1 MINLKRVTT
10 KENFEKGI
18 EALTLIFMEEY
29 PYYSTWVLN
38 HMEQFTRGEK
48 QILSV
53 EKDNEVVGYFMIH
66 FFTNKI
72 VKINGIYIFEEF
84 KGQGI
89 ASKAILELINILKQ
103 KSIDLVYVQTRLD
116 NNAVVHLFDKTNFK
130 LIGTN
135 FHEVEQKNN
144 WVACN
149 KINSLIKNEQ
159 EIASTIYDG
168 FSKLNQNEV
177 LSLREEHK
185 DGNLILRKIKKRRI
199 TNE

>member
-1 MINLKRVTT
+1 MVNLKRVTT
-10 KENFEKGI
+10 KEEFEKGV
-18 EALTLIFMEEY
+18 EFLTSIFIEEY
-29 PYYSTWVLN
+29 PYYSTWISN
-38 HMEQFTRGEK
+38 HMDQFIRGEK

-53 EKDNEVVGYFMIH
+53 EKDNEIVGYFMIH
-66 FFTNKI
+66 FSTNKI

-103 KSIDLVYVQTRLD
+103 NSIDLVYVQTRLD

-144 WVACN
+144 WVDCN
-149 KINSLIKNEQ
+149 IINSLITNEQ
-159 EIASTIYDG
+159 EIASANYDD
-168 FSKLNQNEV
+168 FSPLSQTDV

-185 DGNLILRKIKKRRI
+185 DANLILRKTKKRG
-199 TNE
+199 E

>member
-1 MINLKRVTT
+1 MVNLKKVTT
-10 KENFEKGI
+10 KEEFKNGVES
-18 EALTLIFMEEY
+18 LTSIFIEEY
-29 PYYSTWVLN
+29 PYYSTWISN
-38 HMEQFTRGEK
+38 HMDQFIRGEK

-53 EKDNEVVGYFMIH
+53 EKDNEIVGYFMIH
-66 FFTNKI
+66 FSTNKI

-103 KSIDLVYVQTRLD
+103 NSIDLVYVQTRLD
-116 NNAVVHLFDKTNFK
+116 NNAVVHLFDKTSFK

-149 KINSLIKNEQ
+149 KINSLITNEQ
-159 EIASTIYDG
+159 EIASAIYDG
-168 FSKLNQNEV
+168 FSPLNESDV
-177 LSLREEHK
+177 LSLRNEHK
-185 DGNLILRKIKKRRI
+185 DANLILKKTKKRG
-199 TNE
+199 E

>member
-1 MINLKRVTT
+1 MVNLKRVTT
-10 KENFEKGI
+10 KEEFEKGV
-18 EALTLIFMEEY
+18 ESLTSIFIEEY
-29 PYYSTWVLN
+29 PYYSTWISN
-38 HMEQFTRGEK
+38 HMDQFIRGEK

-53 EKDNEVVGYFMIH
+53 EKDNEIVGYFMIH
-66 FFTNKI
+66 FSTNKI
-72 VKINGIYIFEEF
+72 VKINGIYIFEGF

-103 KSIDLVYVQTRLD
+103 NSIDLVYVQTRLD

-149 KINSLIKNEQ
+149 IINSLITNEQ
-159 EIASTIYDG
+159 EIASAIYDG
-168 FSKLNQNEV
+168 FSPLSQTDV

-185 DGNLILRKIKKRRI
+185 DANLILRKTKKRG
-199 TNE
+199 E

>member
-1 MINLKRVTT
+1 MVNLKRITT
-10 KENFEKGI
+10 KEEFEKGV
-18 EALTLIFMEEY
+18 ESLTSIFIEEY
-29 PYYSTWVLN
+29 PYYSTWISN
-38 HMEQFTRGEK
+38 HMDQFIRGEK

-53 EKDNEVVGYFMIH
+53 EKDNEIVGYFMIH
-66 FFTNKI
+66 FSTNKI

-103 KSIDLVYVQTRLD
+103 NSIDLVYVQTRLD

-149 KINSLIKNEQ
+149 KINSLITNEQ
-159 EIASTIYDG
+159 EIASAIYDG
-168 FSKLNQNEV
+168 FSPLNESDV
-177 LSLREEHK
+177 LSLRNEHK
-185 DGNLILRKIKKRRI
+185 DANLILRKTKKRG
-199 TNE
+199 E

>member
-1 MINLKRVTT
+1 MVNLKRVTT
-10 KENFEKGI
+10 KEEFEKGV
-18 EALTLIFMEEY
+18 ESLTSIFIEEY
-29 PYYSTWVLN
+29 PYYSTWISN
-38 HMEQFTRGEK
+38 HMDQFIRGEK

-53 EKDNEVVGYFMIH
+53 EKDNETVGYFMIH
-66 FFTNKI
+66 FSTNKI

-103 KSIDLVYVQTRLD
+103 NSIDLVYVQTRLD

-149 KINSLIKNEQ
+149 IINSLITNEQ
-159 EIASTIYDG
+159 EIASAIYDG
-168 FSKLNQNEV
+168 FSPLSQTDV

-185 DGNLILRKIKKRRI
+185 DANLILRKTKKRG
-199 TNE
+199 E

>member
-1 MINLKRVTT
+1 MVNLKRVTT
-10 KENFEKGI
+10 KEEFEKGV
-18 EALTLIFMEEY
+18 ESLTSIFIEEY
-29 PYYSTWVLN
+29 PYYSTWISN
-38 HMEQFTRGEK
+38 HMDQFIRGEK

-53 EKDNEVVGYFMIH
+53 EKDNEIVGYFMIH
-66 FFTNKI
+66 FSTNKI

-103 KSIDLVYVQTRLD
+103 NSIDLVYVQTRLD

-144 WVACN
+144 WVDCN
-149 KINSLIKNEQ
+149 IINSLITNEQ
-159 EIASTIYDG
+159 EIASAIYDG
-168 FSKLNQNEV
+168 FSPLSQTDV

-185 DGNLILRKIKKRRI
+185 DANLILRKTKKRG
-199 TNE
+199 E

>member
-1 MINLKRVTT
+1 MVNLKRVTT
-10 KENFEKGI
+10 KEEFEKGV
-18 EALTLIFMEEY
+18 ESLTSIFIEEY
-29 PYYSTWVLN
+29 PYYSTWISN
-38 HMEQFTRGEK
+38 HMDQFIRGEK

-53 EKDNEVVGYFMIH
+53 EKDNEIVGYFMIH
-66 FFTNKI
+66 FSTNKI

-103 KSIDLVYVQTRLD
+103 NSIDLVYVQTRLD

-149 KINSLIKNEQ
+149 IINSLITNEQ
-159 EIASTIYDG
+159 EIASAIYDG
-168 FSKLNQNEV
+168 FSPLSQTDV

-185 DGNLILRKIKKRRI
+185 DANLILRKTKKRG
-199 TNE
+199 E

>member
-1 MINLKRVTT
+1 MVNLKRVTT
-10 KENFEKGI
+10 KEEFEKGV
-18 EALTLIFMEEY
+18 ESLTSIFIEEY
-29 PYYSTWVLN
+29 PYYSTWISN
-38 HMEQFTRGEK
+38 HMDQFIRGEK

-53 EKDNEVVGYFMIH
+53 EKDNEIVGYFMIH
-66 FFTNKI
+66 FSTNKI

-103 KSIDLVYVQTRLD
+103 NSIDLVYVQTRLD

-135 FHEVEQKNN
+135 FHEVEKKNN

-149 KINSLIKNEQ
+149 IINSLITNEQ
-159 EIASTIYDG
+159 EIASAIYDG
-168 FSKLNQNEV
+168 FSPLSQTDV

-185 DGNLILRKIKKRRI
+185 DANLILRKTKKRG
-199 TNE
+199 E

>member
-1 MINLKRVTT
+1 MVNLKRVTT
-10 KENFEKGI
+10 KEEFEKGV
-18 EALTLIFMEEY
+18 ESLTSIFIEEY
-29 PYYSTWVLN
+29 PYYSTWISN
-38 HMEQFTRGEK
+38 HMDQFIRGEK

-53 EKDNEVVGYFMIH
+53 EKDNEIAGYFMIH
-66 FFTNKI
+66 FSTNKI

-103 KSIDLVYVQTRLD
+103 NSIDLVYVQTRLD

-149 KINSLIKNEQ
+149 KINSLIINEQ
-159 EIASTIYDG
+159 EIASAIYDG
-168 FSKLNQNEV
+168 FSPLSQIDV
-177 LSLREEHK
+177 LSLWDEHK
-185 DGNLILRKIKKRRI
+185 DANLILKKTKKRG
-199 TNE
+199 E

>member
-1 MINLKRVTT
+1 MVNLKRVTT
-10 KENFEKGI
+10 KEEFEKGV
-18 EALTLIFMEEY
+18 ESLTSIFIEEY
-29 PYYSTWVLN
+29 PYYSTWISN
-38 HMEQFTRGEK
+38 HMDQFIRGEK

-53 EKDNEVVGYFMIH
+53 EKDNEIVGYFMIH
-66 FFTNKI
+66 FSTNKI
-72 VKINGIYIFEEF
+72 VKINRIYIFEEF

-103 KSIDLVYVQTRLD
+103 NSIDLVYVQTRLD

-135 FHEVEQKNN
+135 FHKVEQKNN

-149 KINSLIKNEQ
+149 KINSLITNEQ
-159 EIASTIYDG
+159 EIASAIYDG
-168 FSKLNQNEV
+168 FSPLSQTDV

-185 DGNLILRKIKKRRI
+185 DANLILKKTKKRG
-199 TNE
+199 E

>member
-1 MINLKRVTT
+1 MVSLKRVAT
-10 KENFEKGI
+10 KEEFEKGV
-18 EALTLIFMEEY
+18 ESLTSIFIEEY
-29 PYYSTWVLN
+29 PYYSTWISN
-38 HMEQFTRGEK
+38 HMEQFIRGEK

-53 EKDNEVVGYFMIH
+53 EKDNEIVGYFMIH
-66 FFTNKI
+66 FSSNKI

-103 KSIDLVYVQTRLD
+103 NSIDLVYVQTRLD

-149 KINSLIKNEQ
+149 KINSSITNEQ
-159 EIASTIYDG
+159 EIASAIYDG
-168 FSKLNQNEV
+168 FSPLNGSDV

-185 DGNLILRKIKKRRI
+185 DANLILRKTKKRG
-199 TNE
+199 E

>member
-1 MINLKRVTT
+1 MVNLKRVTT
-10 KENFEKGI
+10 KEEFEKGV
-18 EALTLIFMEEY
+18 ESLTSIFIEEY
-29 PYYSTWVLN
+29 PYYSTWISN
-38 HMEQFTRGEK
+38 HMDQFIRGEK

-53 EKDNEVVGYFMIH
+53 EKDNETVGYFMIH
-66 FFTNKI
+66 FSTNKI

-103 KSIDLVYVQTRLD
+103 NSIDLVYVQTRLD

-149 KINSLIKNEQ
+149 IINSLITNEQ
-159 EIASTIYDG
+159 EIASAIYDG
-168 FSKLNQNEV
+168 FSPLSQTDV

-185 DGNLILRKIKKRRI
+185 DANLILKKTKKRG
-199 TNE
+199 E

>member
-1 MINLKRVTT
+1 
-10 KENFEKGI
+10 
-18 EALTLIFMEEY
+18 
-29 PYYSTWVLN
+29 
-38 HMEQFTRGEK
+38 
-48 QILSV
+48 
-53 EKDNEVVGYFMIH
+53 MIH
-66 FFTNKI
+66 FSTNKI

-103 KSIDLVYVQTRLD
+103 NSIDLVYVQTRLD

-149 KINSLIKNEQ
+149 IINSLITNEQ
-159 EIASTIYDG
+159 EIASAIYDG
-168 FSKLNQNEV
+168 FSPLSQTDV

-185 DGNLILRKIKKRRI
+185 DANLILRKTKKRG
-199 TNE
+199 E

>member
-1 MINLKRVTT
+1 MVNLKRVTT
-10 KENFEKGI
+10 KEEFEKGV
-18 EALTLIFMEEY
+18 ESLTSIFIEEY
-29 PYYSTWVLN
+29 PYYSTWISN
-38 HMEQFTRGEK
+38 HMDQFIRGEK

-53 EKDNEVVGYFMIH
+53 EKDKEIVGYFMIH
-66 FFTNKI
+66 FSTNKI

-103 KSIDLVYVQTRLD
+103 NSIDLVYVQTRLD

-149 KINSLIKNEQ
+149 KINSLITNEQ
-159 EIASTIYDG
+159 EIASVIYDG
-168 FSKLNQNEV
+168 FSPLSQTDV

-185 DGNLILRKIKKRRI
+185 DANLILRKTKKRG
-199 TNE
+199 E

>member
-1 MINLKRVTT
+1 MVNLKRVTT
-10 KENFEKGI
+10 KEEFEKGV
-18 EALTLIFMEEY
+18 ESLTSIFIEEY
-29 PYYSTWVLN
+29 PYYSTWISN
-38 HMEQFTRGEK
+38 HMDQFIRGEK

-53 EKDNEVVGYFMIH
+53 EKDNEIVGYFMIH
-66 FFTNKI
+66 FSTNKI

-103 KSIDLVYVQTRLD
+103 NSIDLVYVQTRLD

-149 KINSLIKNEQ
+149 KINSLITNEQ
-159 EIASTIYDG
+159 EIASAIYDG
-168 FSKLNQNEV
+168 FSPLSQTDV

-185 DGNLILRKIKKRRI
+185 DANLILRKTKKRG
-199 TNE
+199 E

>member
-1 MINLKRVTT
+1 MVNLKRVTT
-10 KENFEKGI
+10 KEEFEKGV
-18 EALTLIFMEEY
+18 ESLTSIFIEEY
-29 PYYSTWVLN
+29 PYYSTWISN
-38 HMEQFTRGEK
+38 HMDQFIRGEK

-53 EKDNEVVGYFMIH
+53 EKDNEIVGYFMIH
-66 FFTNKI
+66 FSTNKI

-103 KSIDLVYVQTRLD
+103 NSIDLVYVQTRLD

-135 FHEVEQKNN
+135 FHEVEKKNN

-149 KINSLIKNEQ
+149 IINSLITNEQ
-159 EIASTIYDG
+159 EIASAIYDG
-168 FSKLNQNEV
+168 FSPLSQTDV

-185 DGNLILRKIKKRRI
+185 AANLILRKTKKRG
-199 TNE
+199 E

>member
-1 MINLKRVTT
+1 MVNLKRVTT
-10 KENFEKGI
+10 KEKFEKGV
-18 EALTLIFMEEY
+18 ESLTSIFIEEY
-29 PYYSTWVLN
+29 PYYSTWISN
-38 HMEQFTRGEK
+38 HMDQFIRGEK

-53 EKDNEVVGYFMIH
+53 EKDNEIVGYFMIH
-66 FFTNKI
+66 FSTNKI

-103 KSIDLVYVQTRLD
+103 NSIDLVYVQTRLD

-149 KINSLIKNEQ
+149 KINSLITNEQ
-159 EIASTIYDG
+159 EIASAIYDG
-168 FSKLNQNEV
+168 FSPLSQTDV

-185 DGNLILRKIKKRRI
+185 DANLILRKTKKRG
-199 TNE
+199 E

>member
-1 MINLKRVTT
+1 MVNLKRVTT
-10 KENFEKGI
+10 KEEFEKGV
-18 EALTLIFMEEY
+18 ESLTSIFIEEY
-29 PYYSTWVLN
+29 PYYSTWISN
-38 HMEQFTRGEK
+38 HMDQFIRGEK

-53 EKDNEVVGYFMIH
+53 EKDNEIAGYFMIH
-66 FFTNKI
+66 FSTNKI

-103 KSIDLVYVQTRLD
+103 NSIDLVYVQTRLD

-149 KINSLIKNEQ
+149 KINSLITNEQ
-159 EIASTIYDG
+159 EIASAIYDG
-168 FSKLNQNEV
+168 FSPLSQTDV

-185 DGNLILRKIKKRRI
+185 DANLILKKTKKRG
-199 TNE
+199 E

>member
-1 MINLKRVTT
+1 MVNLKRVAT
-10 KENFEKGI
+10 KEEFEKGV
-18 EALTLIFMEEY
+18 ESLTSVFIEEY
-29 PYYSTWVLN
+29 PYYSTWISN
-38 HMEQFTRGEK
+38 HMDQFIRGEK

-53 EKDNEVVGYFMIH
+53 EKDNEIVGYFMIH
-66 FFTNKI
+66 FSTDKI
-72 VKINGIYIFEEF
+72 VKINGIYIFEKF

-103 KSIDLVYVQTRLD
+103 NSIDLVYIQTRLD

-149 KINSLIKNEQ
+149 KINSLITEEQ
-159 EIASTIYDG
+159 EIASAIYDG
-168 FSKLNQNEV
+168 FSPLSQTDV
-177 LSLREEHK
+177 LSLREKHK
-185 DGNLILRKIKKRRI
+185 DANLILRKTKKRG
-199 TNE
+199 E

>member
-1 MINLKRVTT
+1 MVNLKRVTT
-10 KENFEKGI
+10 KEEFEKSV
-18 EALTLIFMEEY
+18 ESLTSIFIEEY
-29 PYYSTWVLN
+29 PYYSTWISN
-38 HMEQFTRGEK
+38 HMDQFIRGEK

-53 EKDNEVVGYFMIH
+53 EKDNEIVGYFMIH
-66 FFTNKI
+66 FSTNKI

-103 KSIDLVYVQTRLD
+103 NSIDLVYVQTRLD

-149 KINSLIKNEQ
+149 KINSLITNEQ
-159 EIASTIYDG
+159 EIASAIYDG
-168 FSKLNQNEV
+168 FSPLSQTDV

-185 DGNLILRKIKKRRI
+185 DANLILRKTKKRG
-199 TNE
+199 E

>member
-10 KENFEKGI
+10 KEEFEKGV
-18 EALTLIFMEEY
+18 ESLTSIFIEEY
-29 PYYSTWVLN
+29 PYYSTWIMN
-38 HMEQFTRGEK
+38 HMDQFIRGEK

-53 EKDNEVVGYFMIH
+53 EKDNEIVGYFMIH
-66 FFTNKI
+66 FYTNKI

-89 ASKAILELINILKQ
+89 ASKAILELINILNRN
-103 KSIDLVYVQTRLD
+103 SIDLIYVQTRLD

-135 FHEVEQKNN
+135 FHEIEQKNN

-159 EIASTIYDG
+159 EIASEIYDG
-168 FSKLNQNEV
+168 FSPLSQTDV
-177 LSLREEHK
+177 LSLREEHI
-185 DGNLILRKIKKRRI
+185 DANLILRKTKKG
-199 TNE
+199 E

>member
-1 MINLKRVTT
+1 MVDLKRVTT
-10 KENFEKGI
+10 KEEFEKSV
-18 EALTLIFMEEY
+18 EALTSIFIEEY
-29 PYYSTWVLN
+29 PYYSTWISN
-38 HMEQFTRGEK
+38 HIDQFIREEK

-53 EKDNEVVGYFMIH
+53 EKDNEIVGYFMIH
-66 FFTNKI
+66 FSTNKI

-103 KSIDLVYVQTRLD
+103 NSIDLVYVQTRLD

-135 FHEVEQKNN
+135 FHKVEQKNN

-149 KINSLIKNEQ
+149 KINSLITNEQ
-159 EIASTIYDG
+159 EIASAIYDG
-168 FSKLNQNEV
+168 FSPLSQTDV

-185 DGNLILRKIKKRRI
+185 DANLILKKTKKRG
-199 TNE
+199 E

>member
-1 MINLKRVTT
+1 MVNLKRVTT
-10 KENFEKGI
+10 KEEFEKGV
-18 EALTLIFMEEY
+18 EALTSIFIEEY
-29 PYYSTWVLN
+29 PYYSIWISN
-38 HMEQFTRGEK
+38 HMDQFIRGEK

-53 EKDNEVVGYFMIH
+53 EKDNEIVGYFMIH

-89 ASKAILELINILKQ
+89 ASKAILEFINILKQ
-103 KSIDLVYVQTRLD
+103 NYIDLVYVQTRLD

-149 KINSLIKNEQ
+149 KINSLITNEQ
-159 EIASTIYDG
+159 EIASAIYDG
-168 FSKLNQNEV
+168 FSPLNESDV
-177 LSLREEHK
+177 LSLRNEHK
-185 DGNLILRKIKKRRI
+185 DANLILRKTKKRG
-199 TNE
+199 E

>member
-1 MINLKRVTT
+1 MVNLKRVTT
-10 KENFEKGI
+10 KEEFEKGV
-18 EALTLIFMEEY
+18 ESLTSIFIEEY
-29 PYYSTWVLN
+29 PYYSTWISN
-38 HMEQFTRGEK
+38 HMDQFIRGEK

-66 FFTNKI
+66 FSTNKI

-103 KSIDLVYVQTRLD
+103 NSIDLVYAQTRLD

-130 LIGTN
+130 LIGIN

-149 KINSLIKNEQ
+149 KINSLITNEQ
-159 EIASTIYDG
+159 EIASAIYDN
-168 FSKLNQNEV
+168 FFPLSQTDV
-177 LSLREEHK
+177 FSLREEHK
-185 DGNLILRKIKKRRI
+185 DANLILRKTKKRG
-199 TNE
+199 E

>member
-1 MINLKRVTT
+1 MVNLKRVTT
-10 KENFEKGI
+10 KEEFEKGV
-18 EALTLIFMEEY
+18 ESLTSIFIEEY
-29 PYYSTWVLN
+29 PYYSTWISN
-38 HMEQFTRGEK
+38 HMDQFIRGEK

-53 EKDNEVVGYFMIH
+53 EKDNEIVGYFMIH
-66 FFTNKI
+66 FSTNKI

-103 KSIDLVYVQTRLD
+103 NSIDLVYVQTRLD

-144 WVACN
+144 WDDCN
-149 KINSLIKNEQ
+149 IINSLITNEQ
-159 EIASTIYDG
+159 EIASAIYDG
-168 FSKLNQNEV
+168 FSPLSQTDV

-185 DGNLILRKIKKRRI
+185 DANLILRKTKKRG
-199 TNE
+199 E

>member
-1 MINLKRVTT
+1 MVNLKRITT
-10 KENFEKGI
+10 KEEFEKGV
-18 EALTLIFMEEY
+18 ESLTSIFIEEY
-29 PYYSTWVLN
+29 PYYSTWISN
-38 HMEQFTRGEK
+38 HMDQFIRGEK

-53 EKDNEVVGYFMIH
+53 EKDNEIVGYFMIH
-66 FFTNKI
+66 FSTNKI

-103 KSIDLVYVQTRLD
+103 NSIDLVYVQTRLD

-149 KINSLIKNEQ
+149 IINSLITNEQ
-159 EIASTIYDG
+159 EIASAIYDG
-168 FSKLNQNEV
+168 FSPLSQTDV

-185 DGNLILRKIKKRRI
+185 DANLILRKTKKRG
-199 TNE
+199 E

>member
-1 MINLKRVTT
+1 MVNLKRVTT
-10 KENFEKGI
+10 KEEFEKGV
-18 EALTLIFMEEY
+18 ESLTSIFIEEY
-29 PYYSTWVLN
+29 PYYSTWISN
-38 HMEQFTRGEK
+38 HMDQFIRGEK

-53 EKDNEVVGYFMIH
+53 EKDNEIVGYFMIH
-66 FFTNKI
+66 FSTNKI

-103 KSIDLVYVQTRLD
+103 NSIDLVYVQTRLD

-135 FHEVEQKNN
+135 FHKVEQKNN

-149 KINSLIKNEQ
+149 KINFLITNEQ
-159 EIASTIYDG
+159 EIASAIYDG
-168 FSKLNQNEV
+168 FSPLSQTDV

-185 DGNLILRKIKKRRI
+185 DANLILRKTKKRG
-199 TNE
+199 E

>member
-1 MINLKRVTT
+1 MVNLKRLTT
-10 KENFEKGI
+10 KEEFEKGV
-18 EALTLIFMEEY
+18 EALTSIFIEEY
-29 PYYSTWVLN
+29 PYYSTWISN
-38 HMEQFTRGEK
+38 HMDQFIRGEK

-53 EKDNEVVGYFMIH
+53 EKDNEIVGYFMIH
-66 FFTNKI
+66 FSTNKI
-72 VKINGIYIFEEF
+72 VKINGIYIFEDF

-103 KSIDLVYVQTRLD
+103 NSIDLVYVQTRLD

-149 KINSLIKNEQ
+149 KINSLITNEQ
-159 EIASTIYDG
+159 EIASAIYDG
-168 FSKLNQNEV
+168 FSPLSQTDV

-185 DGNLILRKIKKRRI
+185 DANLILKKTKKRG
-199 TNE
+199 E

>member
-1 MINLKRVTT
+1 MVNLKRVTT
-10 KENFEKGI
+10 KEEFEKGV
-18 EALTLIFMEEY
+18 EALTSIFIEEY
-29 PYYSTWVLN
+29 PYYSIWISN
-38 HMEQFTRGEK
+38 HMDQFIRGEK

-53 EKDNEVVGYFMIH
+53 EKDNEIVGYFMIH

-89 ASKAILELINILKQ
+89 ASKAILEFINILKQ
-103 KSIDLVYVQTRLD
+103 NYIDLVYVQTILD

-149 KINSLIKNEQ
+149 KINSLITNEQ
-159 EIASTIYDG
+159 EIASAIYDG
-168 FSKLNQNEV
+168 FSPLNESDV
-177 LSLREEHK
+177 LSLRNEHK
-185 DGNLILRKIKKRRI
+185 DANLILRKTKKRG
-199 TNE
+199 E